1 MRVTYK
7 GLTKDNVY
15 ENRNE
20 CQKSGYHLFN
30 IRVNKAHCHAI
41 RYGSW
46 ILFVSIAERE
56 RHYFMR
62 QPALRNFLFDVLIIL
77 FQYSRTVKDSI
88 AIVGITEA
96 LIIGKFLFL

>member
-1 MRVTYK
+1 M
-7 GLTKDNVY
+7 
-15 ENRNE
+15 
-20 CQKSGYHLFN
+20 
-30 IRVNKAHCHAI
+30 
-41 RYGSW
+41 
-46 ILFVSIAERE
+46 SIAERE